1 MTKVTAMPM
10 PTAVS
15 IFLETPRKGQMPR
28 NWEKMKFFTRMAPS
42 AMDRMLVIRRHY
54 FSPPSS

>member
-15 IFLETPRKGQMPR
+15 TFLETPRKGQQPR
-28 NWEKMKFFTRMAPS
+28 NWEKMKLFTRMAPRV
-42 AMDRMLVIRRHY
+42 MERRLVI
-54 FSPPSS
+54 

>member
-15 IFLETPRKGQMPR
+15 TFLETPRKGQMPR
-28 NWEKMKFFTRMAPS
+28 NWEKMKLFARMAPS
-42 AMDRMLVIRRHY
+42 MIAR
-54 FSPPSS
+54 SS